1 MESHQLIEHQM
12 YWWWLP
18 VPSNTQ
24 RLILHM
30 QIQSLKW
37 TAVRLR
43 VEGSQSAFC
52 LAIELLLQTCRDYS
66 YDDAASRL
74 DELVRLIRQPNANM
88 GMLHDLWRHLMDA
101 MVEQIDVSNK
111 YPRTW
116 GWGIGLAGH
125 WGTWEDSPD
134 QAEGSIDVSVS

>member
-1 MESHQLIEHQM
+1 
-12 YWWWLP
+12 
-18 VPSNTQ
+18 
-24 RLILHM
+24 
-30 QIQSLKW
+30 
-37 TAVRLR
+37 
-43 VEGSQSAFC
+43 
-52 LAIELLLQTCRDYS
+52 
-66 YDDAASRL
+66 
-74 DELVRLIRQPNANM
+74 
-88 GMLHDLWRHLMDA
+88 MDA